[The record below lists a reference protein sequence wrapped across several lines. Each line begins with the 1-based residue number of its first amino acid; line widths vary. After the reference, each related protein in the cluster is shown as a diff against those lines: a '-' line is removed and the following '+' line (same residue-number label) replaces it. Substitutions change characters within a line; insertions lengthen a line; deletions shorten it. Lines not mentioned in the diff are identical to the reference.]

1 MPNQKFED
9 WYREMATSLL
19 EMAKK
24 TQDSADWQIANDFMK
39 SHANL
44 EQAFKA
50 GQTYTIKQ
58 LDALLKEMEKRA
70 EIEE

>member
-1 MPNQKFED
+1 MANQKFEE
-9 WYREMATSLL
+9 WYKEVATSLL

-39 SHANL
+39 SHSDL

-58 LDALLKEMEKRA
+58 LDAILEEMEKRA